1 MDKKTEQP
9 PKKKRIPRKI
19 SARYLE
25 NAALYYLQRYA
36 TSVDNLRQVLTR
48 KVNRS
53 CAHHDVSPDEFY
65 PVIEALLT
73 RYIDSGLLN
82 DKVYAEGRVGSL
94 RRQGRSRQG
103 IMSKLQAK
111 GLARGDIEA
120 ALEQVDTETREDQG
134 MDAEFT
140 AALKLAR
147 KKKIGTFN
155 QKPETDPVLRRKQ
168 QQREMA
174 LLARNG
180 FSYDIAKRVLAFDE
194 DDEDYAGVDA
204 FD

>member
-9 PKKKRIPRKI
+9 HKKKSAPRKI

-36 TSVDNLRQVLTR
+36 TSVDNLRNVLTR

-53 CAHHDVSPDEFY
+53 CAYHDIPPDAFY
-65 PVIEALLT
+65 PVIEALLE
-73 RYIDSGLLN
+73 RYIASGLLN
-82 DKVYAEGRVGSL
+82 DKIYAEGRVGSL
-94 RRQGRSRQG
+94 RRQGRSRQS
-103 IMSKLQAK
+103 ILSKLQAK
-111 GLARGDIEA
+111 GLARDDIET
-120 ALEQVDTETREDQG
+120 ALEMIDTETREDQG

-155 QKPETDPVLRRKQ
+155 QKPETDPLLRRKQ

-180 FSYDIAKRVLAFDE
+180 FSYDIAKRVLDFDE
-194 DDEDYAGVDA
+194 DADGYAGD
-204 FD
+204 

>member
-1 MDKKTEQP
+1 MDKKTEP
-9 PKKKRIPRKI
+9 PRKKKSAPRKV

-53 CAHHDVSPDEFY
+53 CAHHDMSPDAFY
-65 PVIEALLT
+65 PQIEALLE
-73 RYIDSGLLN
+73 RYIASGLLN
-82 DKVYAEGRVGSL
+82 DKTYAEGRVGSL
-94 RRQGRSRQG
+94 RRQGRSRQS
-103 IMSKLQAK
+103 ILSKLQVK
-111 GLARGDIEA
+111 GLARADIEA
-120 ALEQVDTETREDQG
+120 ALDMIDAGTREDQG
-134 MDAEFT
+134 MNAEFS

-155 QKPETDPVLRRKQ
+155 QKPETDPLLRRKE

-194 DDEDYAGVDA
+194 DADEFSGNAE

>member
-1 MDKKTEQP
+1 MDNKTEQP
-9 PKKKRIPRKI
+9 PQKKRAPRKI

-36 TSVDNLRQVLTR
+36 TSVDNLRQVLRR

-53 CAHHDVSPDEFY
+53 CAHHEVPPDEFY
-65 PVIEALLT
+65 PVIEALLA
-73 RYIDSGLLN
+73 RYVESGLLN
-82 DKVYAEGRVGSL
+82 DKVYAEGRAGSL

-103 IMSKLQAK
+103 ILSKLQAK
-111 GLARGDIEA
+111 GLARDDIEQ
-120 ALEQVDTETREDQG
+120 ALDTIDAETRDDRG

-155 QKPETDPVLRRKQ
+155 PKPEADPLLRRKQ

-180 FSYDIAKRVLAFDE
+180 FSYDTAKRALAFDE
-194 DDEDYAGVDA
+194 DDDGYAGADA

>member
-9 PKKKRIPRKI
+9 PKKKRVPRKI

-36 TSVDNLRQVLTR
+36 TSVDNLRQVLRR

-53 CAHHDVSPDEFY
+53 CAHHDMPPDEFY
-65 PVIEALLT
+65 PVIEVLLA
-73 RYIDSGLLN
+73 RYVESGLLN

-103 IMSKLQAK
+103 IVSKLQAK
-111 GLARGDIEA
+111 GLARAEIEN
-120 ALEQVDTETREDQG
+120 ALEAIDAETHDNTGG
-134 MDAEFT
+134 MDAELA

-155 QKPETDPVLRRKQ
+155 PEPETDPQLRRKE

-180 FSYDIAKRVLAFDE
+180 FSYDIAKRALDFD
-194 DDEDYAGVDA
+194 DADEGYSGD

>member
-9 PKKKRIPRKI
+9 HKKKRTPRKI

-53 CAHHDVSPDEFY
+53 CAHHDVPPDEFY
-65 PVIEALLT
+65 PQIESLLE
-73 RYIDSGLLN
+73 RYVASGLLN

-94 RRQGRSRQG
+94 RRQGRSKQG
-103 IMSKLQAK
+103 ILSKLQSK
-111 GLARGDIEA
+111 GLARNDIEE
-120 ALEQVDTETREDQG
+120 ALERIDTETRDDQG
-134 MDAEFT
+134 MEAEFA

-155 QKPETDPVLRRKQ
+155 VKPETDPLLRRKE
-168 QQREMA
+168 QQRELAM
-174 LLARNG
+174 LARNG
-180 FSYDIAKRVLAFDE
+180 FSYDIAKRALNFDE
-194 DDEDYAGVDA
+194 DADSYAGDDA

>member
-1 MDKKTEQP
+1 MDKKTEQTH
-9 PKKKRIPRKI
+9 KKKRTPRKI

-53 CAHHDVSPDEFY
+53 CTHHDVPPDEFY
-65 PVIEALLT
+65 PLIEALLE
-73 RYIDSGLLN
+73 RYTASGLLN
-82 DKVYAEGRVGSL
+82 DKTYAEGRVGSL
-94 RRQGRSRQG
+94 RRQGRSKQG
-103 IMSKLQAK
+103 ILAKLRAK
-111 GLARGDIEA
+111 GLERGDIEE
-120 ALEQVDTETREDQG
+120 ALERIDAETREDQG
-134 MDAEFT
+134 MEAEFA

-155 QKPETDPVLRRKQ
+155 LKPETDALLRRKE
-168 QQREMA
+168 QQRELA

-180 FSYDIAKRVLAFDE
+180 FSYDIAKRVLDFDE
-194 DDEDYAGVDA
+194 DAADAGAYDV